1 MPREEIHSKLIG
13 SPMYYNTTS
22 TQHKNTEIDNIF
34 SINCVT
40 SGQWTGNACPDYK
53 ENIQFQ
59 NLHISLSKLKP
70 LVAWKDLITF
80 NCHKSFLPYNTKVAG
95 TAHMY
100 LHKLIQLSK
109 IIHLVK
115 RTHY

>member
-40 SGQWTGNACPDYK
+40 SGQ
-53 ENIQFQ
+53 
-59 NLHISLSKLKP
+59 
-70 LVAWKDLITF
+70 
-80 NCHKSFLPYNTKVAG
+80 
-95 TAHMY
+95 
-100 LHKLIQLSK
+100 
-109 IIHLVK
+109 
-115 RTHY
+115 